1 MDTIAKNGTM
11 LLNILQKPDGTVDV
25 ETMWLLKELEKW
37 FAVNGEAVYG
47 TRPWRV
53 SGEGT
58 SYVKIEGFTE
68 EQVAW
73 REDDFRFVQKDGKL
87 YAFIM
92 CPNMG
97 NTAVIKSLKEDEHVN
112 SVRLL
117 GYGNLTFNQY
127 SGVLVVDLPDK
138 MPTPYANALEI
149 IL

>member
-68 EQVAW
+68 EQVI
-73 REDDFRFVQKDGKL
+73 RCLRLMLMHLKL
-87 YAFIM
+87 FY
-92 CPNMG
+92 N
-97 NTAVIKSLKEDEHVN
+97 
-112 SVRLL
+112 RL
-117 GYGNLTFNQY
+117 
-127 SGVLVVDLPDK
+127 
-138 MPTPYANALEI
+138 
-149 IL
+149 